1 MGRIFNR
8 DNFLVPAQIP
18 RMSGSEK
25 AEGIKML
32 GSNEIRI

>member
-8 DNFLVPAQIP
+8 DNFLMLTQIQTMG
-18 RMSGSEK
+18 RSKK

-32 GSNEIRI
+32 EPNEIRI